1 MRSHFRKSSS
11 AAIACAVS
19 GATALMSGVCSA
31 QVVASDSASNPV
43 YTGGWSA
50 GQNGGTGFGAW
61 SFTGTDPSGAP
72 YYGVSTGSAVGTAW
86 TMGVTNSNS
95 GLADAGRSITGGLT
109 AGETFQTII
118 QTPVNNDG
126 AQYTYRGFDIL
137 FTSGTDN
144 NLGGNNA
151 SALRLSVF
159 DFYNSAMNW
168 TINDGTYT
176 SSALHTGVSGI
187 NTGASGMIV
196 DLIVGSGN
204 SYSLTLAPESNPNSP
219 YFTYSGTL
227 ASSIDYVNY
236 RNYNTTS
243 AGLNDTGNNFS
254 ISSMEVTVPEPS
266 VLALGGLGAISF
278 MLVRRRK

>member
-1 MRSHFRKSSS
+1 M
-11 AAIACAVS
+11 
-19 GATALMSGVCSA
+19 TGVCSA
-31 QVVASDSASNPV
+31 QVVASDSASNPI
-43 YTGGWSA
+43 YSGGWSA

-61 SFTGTDPSGAP
+61 SFNGTDPSGAP
-72 YYGVSTGSAVGTAW
+72 YYGISSSSAVGTGW
-86 TMGVTNSNS
+86 TLGVTNSNS
-95 GLADAGRSITGGLT
+95 GLANAGRSITGGLT
-109 AGETFQTII
+109 AGERFQTII
-118 QTPVNNDG
+118 QTPVNNNG
-126 AQYTYRGFDIL
+126 AGYTYRGFDIL
-137 FTSGTDN
+137 FTSATDN
-144 NLGGNNA
+144 NVGGDNT

-187 NTGASGMIV
+187 TTGASAMLV
-196 DLIVGSGN
+196 DLLVGPAN
-204 SYSLTLAPESNPNSP
+204 AYSITLAPESNPNSP

-227 ASSIDYVNY
+227 ASSIDYVDF

-243 AGLNDTGNNFS
+243 GGLNDTANNFN
-254 ISSMEVTVPEPS
+254 IGSMEVIVPEPS